1 MKVFE
6 TKKKVNAE
14 AEQKKDRE
22 QLIEFINALARTTDR
37 AMIKSAKEKQIET
50 FAYVD
55 VIGRIGEYADNGQYK
70 VAYDMLLQVASI
82 LEADA

>member
-70 VAYDMLLQVASI
+70 VALRYAASGRFHS
-82 LEADA
+82 